1 MGNSESLEENCPE
14 GGETT
19 MNSDA
24 DTIRAFLLG
33 LLEHFSR
40 TVSSPSGKVDDLSDT
55 PSQQSQLSEQ
65 VDIPP
70 DDREGS
76 PMFSVN
82 QATSSTFS
90 NDIPIAMPPLSE
102 LGEMPAV
109 QDHFQTVLKRRL
121 QVKIEQN
128 PPLFPWE
135 SNLQEYPTDLSTI
148 AVYPWLRQLQSLE
161 LPTALPEELLS
172 GLLNRCQELITDALK
187 PGVQLVKAV
196 EDLFPEQ
203 PQVMNQMAGLV
214 LANAAPNRDG
224 KAQDV
229 ADLKAAFPDGYEGAN
244 TQQQVTLAML
254 AAREILDTLSVTLTP
269 ELPEVTRRWLTVDG
283 DVTLKARH
291 QAGTPNQIQ
300 LTVDLPQASQISL
313 PSLGETVTQSQPGTL
328 ALTLP
333 NPEAQAIYP
342 LEIHFSDRDSTPL
355 TFAIRWLGYSS

>member
-1 MGNSESLEENCPE
+1 
-14 GGETT
+14 
-19 MNSDA
+19 MNSNA

-55 PSQQSQLSEQ
+55 PSQPSQLSEQ

-82 QATSSTFS
+82 QATSSAFS
-90 NDIPIAMPPLSE
+90 NDISIAIPPLAE

-135 SNLQEYPTDLSTI
+135 SNLQEYPTELSTT
-148 AVYPWLRQLQSLE
+148 AVYPWLQQLQSLE

-172 GLLNRCQELITDALK
+172 SLLNRCQELITDALQ
-187 PGVQLVKAV
+187 PGVQLIKAV
-196 EDLFPEQ
+196 EELFPEQ

-214 LANAAPNRDG
+214 LASATRGNAT
-224 KAQDV
+224 QD
-229 ADLKAAFPDGYEGAN
+229 ATALKAAFPNGYEGAN
-244 TQQQVTLAML
+244 AQQQVTLAML
-254 AAREILDTLSVTLTP
+254 AAKEILDTLSITLTP
-269 ELPEVTRRWLTVDG
+269 ALSEVTRRWQTSVG
-283 DVTLKARH
+283 EVTLNACH
-291 QAGTPNQIQ
+291 QAGTPDQIR
-300 LTVDLPQASQISL
+300 LVVDLPQASQISL
-313 PSLGETVTQSQPGTL
+313 PSLGETVTQSQAGTLTL
-328 ALTLP
+328 ALP
-333 NPEAQAIYP
+333 NPQVQAIYP
-342 LEIHFSDRDSTPL
+342 LEIHFSDRDSLPL
-355 TFAIRWLGYSS
+355 KFAIRWLGDPG

>member
-1 MGNSESLEENCPE
+1 
-14 GGETT
+14 
-19 MNSDA
+19 MNSNA

-55 PSQQSQLSEQ
+55 PSQPSQLSEQ

-70 DDREGS
+70 DDPEGS
-76 PMFSVN
+76 PMFAVN

-90 NDIPIAMPPLSE
+90 NDISIAMPPLAE

-135 SNLQEYPTDLSTI
+135 SSLQEYPTELSTT
-148 AVYPWLRQLQSLE
+148 AVYPWLQQLQSLD

-172 GLLNRCQELITDALK
+172 GLLNRCQELIADALQ

-196 EDLFPEQ
+196 EELFPEQ

-214 LANAAPNRDG
+214 LASATTRGSAI
-224 KAQDV
+224 QD
-229 ADLKAAFPDGYEGAN
+229 ATALKSAFPNGYEGAN
-244 TQQQVTLAML
+244 AQQQVTLAML
-254 AAREILDTLSVTLTP
+254 AAKEILDTLSITLTP
-269 ELPEVTRRWLTVDG
+269 ALSEVTRHWQTAEGEVTVN
-283 DVTLKARH
+283 ACY
-291 QAGTPNQIQ
+291 QAGTPDQIR
-300 LTVDLPQASQISL
+300 LTVDLPQTSQISL
-313 PSLGETVTQSQPGTL
+313 PSLSETVTQSQPGTL
-328 ALTLP
+328 TLTLP
-333 NPEAQAIYP
+333 NPQVQATYP
-342 LEIHFSDRDSTPL
+342 LEIHFSDRDSVPL
-355 TFAIRWLGYSS
+355 TFAIRWLGDLG